1 MHQSIRN
8 GREDT
13 KIQRYK
19 DTKMKKETNL
29 GRLSDRAEL
38 SDRETYKALQ
48 ELENALWKKAG
59 LIEKTGKT
67 EYKKIAK
74 K

>member
-19 DTKMKKETNL
+19 DMKMKKETNL

-48 ELENALWKKAG
+48 ELENALWQEAWDDV
-59 LIEKTGKT
+59 GKY
-67 EYKKIAK
+67 EYQ
-74 K
+74 

>member
-19 DTKMKKETNL
+19 DMKMRKETNA

-38 SDRETYKALQ
+38 SDRETNKALQ